1 MSPQDNENEQ
11 YRKQGGFM
19 RKIIWKTTHLTS
31 EKEEV
36 EHANEVK
43 TKQT

>member
-1 MSPQDNENEQ
+1 MSPGDNGSEQ
-11 YRKQGGFM
+11 YCKHGGFM

-36 EHANEVK
+36 EHTNEVK
-43 TKQT
+43 TK